1 MHVYESREQFDAQL
15 GTVKKWMRVGQALD
29 IAPELLQD
37 VAYSIGD
44 SITYWWDGAE
54 GLATPDARAHGRR
67 ASRRR
72 GAQGRP

>member
-29 IAPELLQD
+29 IASELLQD

-44 SITYWWDGAE
+44 SITYW
-54 GLATPDARAHGRR
+54 
-67 ASRRR
+67 
-72 GAQGRP
+72 